1 LPAGTKKKT
10 MKVLIRGSGGRE
22 HALAHKISQSK
33 ACERVFMAPGNGGTV
48 GVAEPVQIDPMNFD
62 QLAGYV
68 HVNKI
73 DFVVVGP
80 EAPLVAGLVD
90 YLGADARTC
99 EVPVFGPNKMAA
111 QLEGSKD
118 FAKGFM
124 LRHGIPTACYATF
137 AGSEY
142 AQAAE
147 YVARKG
153 APIVLKADG
162 LAAGKGVRVCLA
174 PGEAEDALRD
184 MLLDGKYGAA
194 GAKVVVEDY
203 LDGRELSVFAV
214 CDGKEYVLL
223 PTAKDY
229 KRVGEG
235 DSGPNTGGMGAVSPV
250 WYADADFMEK
260 VDSQVVRPTMRGLRA
275 DGIDYRGFLYF
286 GLMRVAGE
294 PYVIEYN
301 CRMGDPETEAVLPRI
316 KSDLLPLLYAA
327 ARGGLGPQAAVD
339 LYPQA
344 CATVVLAS
352 AGYPGEYSK
361 GKAIKIGGAV
371 AGAMIYHAGTALE
384 NHVLTT
390 AGGRVMAVSALG
402 DRLRDALG
410 ICYAQIEAVRY
421 EGKVY
426 RRDIGLDL
434 GG

>member
-1 LPAGTKKKT
+1 
-10 MKVLIRGSGGRE
+10 
-22 HALAHKISQSK
+22 
-33 ACERVFMAPGNGGTV
+33 
-48 GVAEPVQIDPMNFD
+48 
-62 QLAGYV
+62 
-68 HVNKI
+68 
-73 DFVVVGP
+73 
-80 EAPLVAGLVD
+80 
-90 YLGADARTC
+90 
-99 EVPVFGPNKMAA
+99 
-111 QLEGSKD
+111 
-118 FAKGFM
+118 
-124 LRHGIPTACYATF
+124 
-137 AGSEY
+137 
-142 AQAAE
+142 
-147 YVARKG
+147 
-153 APIVLKADG
+153 
-162 LAAGKGVRVCLA
+162 
-174 PGEAEDALRD
+174 
-184 MLLDGKYGAA
+184 
-194 GAKVVVEDY
+194 
-203 LDGRELSVFAV
+203 
-214 CDGKEYVLL
+214 
-223 PTAKDY
+223 
-229 KRVGEG
+229 
-235 DSGPNTGGMGAVSPV
+235 
-250 WYADADFMEK
+250 MEK

-402 DRLRDALG
+402 DTLRDALG